1 MLKSSLV
8 GNSLAAQ
15 WLRLLAPSAGG
26 LGVSPGQGTR
36 SHMSQLKISCAIIK
50 IQYRKP
56 FKKKKLL
63 GQDQSNPYR
72 TEDKRRRKEFSNGYL
87 CNYQIFPTLV
97 PDWILS
103 GIRIVDISD
112 EKRGN
117 LAKSMR
123 ANRGRGGSFLLL
135 LLGSY
140 AFWVRLRQGRC
151 L

>member
-8 GNSLAAQ
+8 GTSLAAQ

-97 PDWILS
+97 PDWI
-103 GIRIVDISD
+103 
-112 EKRGN
+112 
-117 LAKSMR
+117 
-123 ANRGRGGSFLLL
+123 
-135 LLGSY
+135 
-140 AFWVRLRQGRC
+140 VRYQDC
-151 L
+151 